1 MRMNEIGIGIEFESN
16 RNGHHFDRFCF
27 WGGFKCLSRG
37 YLDDS

>member
-1 MRMNEIGIGIEFESN
+1 MNEKRIGIEFELS

-27 WGGFKCLSRG
+27 RGGFKCLSRG